1 MVAYAHKMR
10 LEECNWKEFLDDLVG
25 SMVEI
30 AAALEAAAEVL
41 LVAAAC
47 RAADEA
53 AL

>member
-1 MVAYAHKMR
+1 MR
-10 LEECNWKEFLDDLVG
+10 LEECNGKEFLENLVG

-30 AAALEAAAEVL
+30 AAALEAAGEVL

>member
-1 MVAYAHKMR
+1 MR
-10 LEECNWKEFLDDLVG
+10 LEECDGKEFLDDLVG

-30 AAALEAAAEVL
+30 ISAALEAVAEVL

-47 RAADEA
+47 WAADEA